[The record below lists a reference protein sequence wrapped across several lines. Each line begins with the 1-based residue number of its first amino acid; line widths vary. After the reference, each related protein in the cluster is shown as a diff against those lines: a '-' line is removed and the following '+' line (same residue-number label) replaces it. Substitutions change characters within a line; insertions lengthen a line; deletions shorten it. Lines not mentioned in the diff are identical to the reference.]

1 MTTQPQPL
9 SPMKTGVRGL
19 CPRCGQ
25 GHIFD
30 GFLKLKPRCE
40 VCGLDNGF
48 ADPATGTA
56 FFVNAF
62 TFILVAVVIC
72 AWIEI
77 ALSPSLWVHVLVSL
91 PIILMACVLPLRP
104 LKGWLVN
111 SQFSYK
117 TRRGKI
123 PSDSGAQET
132 ATPGAD
138 KG

>member
-1 MTTQPQPL
+1 
-9 SPMKTGVRGL
+9 MKTGVRGL
-19 CPRCGQ
+19 CPRCSQ
-25 GHIFD
+25 GNIFD
-30 GFLKLKPRCE
+30 VFLKLKPRCE

-56 FFVNAF
+56 VFVNSF

-77 ALSPSLWVHVLVSL
+77 ALSPSLWVHILVSL
-91 PIILMACVLPLRP
+91 PTILMACVLPLRP

-123 PSDSGAQET
+123 PSDSVVPET
-132 ATPGAD
+132 ATAGAD
-138 KG
+138 EG

>member
-1 MTTQPQPL
+1 MTTRPQPL

-25 GHIFD
+25 GRLFD
-30 GFLKLKPRCE
+30 GFMKLKPKCE
-40 VCGLDNGF
+40 ACGLDNAF
-48 ADPATGTA
+48 ADPANGTA
-56 FFVNAF
+56 FFVNCF
-62 TFILVAVVIC
+62 TFILVAVVVS

-77 ALSPSLWVHVLVSL
+77 AMSPSLWVHLFVSL
-91 PIILMACVLPLRP
+91 PIVLMVCVLPLRP

-111 SQFSYK
+111 SQFFYK

-123 PSDSGAQET
+123 VSDDVAPET
-132 ATPGAD
+132 ATPVAD